1 MPIYTPK
8 EIKSLL
14 KPGLLKVLKGKS
26 WFHIRTLGPWWQE
39 EIASELDEG
48 HKLRRKK
55 GGI

>member
-1 MPIYTPK
+1 MPVHTPK

-14 KPGLLKVLKGKS
+14 KPGLLKLLKGES

-48 HKLRRKK
+48 HKRRRK
-55 GGI
+55 